1 MPSPYQGMKL
11 KLHPD
16 WIFVQLDK
24 PGDNSKDVRSVVVNI
39 NPPFDRY
46 TPQNESARMV
56 LDLLTLNA
64 HKNKGTTFEDI
75 KSQLVKTFKV
85 TVDQVDAD
93 LTAFLNDLQSFNLLD
108 KPHDSVVVNP
118 GPYPFHPDDH
128 ETRGHIQHGGTL
140 VSTSYGGY
148 AVVPY
153 RP

>member
-11 KLHPD
+11 KLHSG
-16 WIFVQLDK
+16 WIFVQLDN
-24 PGDNSKDVRSVVVNI
+24 PGDPAANVRSVVVNI

-75 KSQLVKTFKV
+75 KGQLVLTFQV
-85 TVDQVDAD
+85 TVDQADAD

-108 KPHDSVVVNP
+108 KPEGSDKVDP
-118 GPYPFHPDDH
+118 IPYPLHQGDN